1 MKLELSNIQTLASGN
16 KHFKNLRKVLNDK
29 DYRQTTGLT
38 AVEGISL
45 LNDILKL
52 AVNPTINFTNRSGST
67 APTIR
72 EIYLDINEPAI
83 LTKFNGILDSTGFSE
98 DSLENIYGLTSK
110 QMASVSALKSSPG
123 LMALVKVPG
132 VGDLDNFDINQNI
145 LILDQINDPS
155 NMGPIIRSAAAF
167 GFDQILLTKNCCEP
181 FSPRVIRSSAGM
193 VLAVSILYSGGLIQ
207 ALEDVKKKGYQVV
220 GTYVDGGKPL
230 ETTEFRRTVSVVFG
244 SEAHGIDDSFRGYFD
259 DTVTVGMAG
268 HVESLNL
275 SVSAGIILRD
285 ICLKQGRLFE
295 I

>member
-132 VGDLDNFDINQNI
+132 VGDLDNVDINQNI

-230 ETTEFRRTVSVVFG
+230 ETTEFRRKVAVVFG